1 MAKNSEII
9 VRHEL
14 RPCMVTSRKGGEE
27 KRALFHCWNH
37 WAQTVSASLLRGGA
51 PAGQHAET
59 YGVVEF
65 EDGTVKSVYPEQ
77 IRFLDSPFAD
87 YYWNEEE
94 AQE

>member
-14 RPCMVTSRKGGEE
+14 RPCMVAIRKGGEE
-27 KRALFHCWNH
+27 KKAFFHCWNH
-37 WAQTVSASLLRGGA
+37 WAQTVPASMLRGGA

-59 YGVVEF
+59 YGIVEF
-65 EDGTVKSVYPEQ
+65 EDGTITNVYPQQ
-77 IRFLDSPFAD
+77 IRFLDSKHEEIC
-87 YYWNEEE
+87 WNEEE